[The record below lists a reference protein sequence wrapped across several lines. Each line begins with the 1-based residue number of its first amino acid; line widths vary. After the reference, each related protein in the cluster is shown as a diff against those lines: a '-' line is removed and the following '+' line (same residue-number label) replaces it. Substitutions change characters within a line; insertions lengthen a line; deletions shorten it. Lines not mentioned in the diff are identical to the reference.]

1 MGHGRYPLA
10 ALHTLR
16 VEAQDGCARALADA
30 VRTLEDAR
38 HALEHSQF
46 ARDAHD
52 TRTAEVTRDEQALD
66 LRGRTVAEALHRT
79 AYAARRRLEREAL
92 AVEVER
98 ARAAVEHA
106 AQARADAQAAL
117 AHARAERE
125 ALDQHRARWQQA
137 QALVVARRDEE
148 DAPPSRR
155 RGEGC
160 P

>member
-1 MGHGRYPLA
+1 MGQERYPLA

-38 HALEHSQF
+38 RAVEQSQF

-52 TRTAEVTRDEQALD
+52 TRTAEVIRDEQALD

-92 AVEVER
+92 DVEIER
-98 ARAAVEHA
+98 ARTAVEHA
-106 AQARADAQAAL
+106 ARAMADAQGAL
-117 AHARAERE
+117 ARARAERE
-125 ALDQHRARWQQA
+125 ALDQHRARWEQG
-137 QALVVARRDEE
+137 QALRLARRDEE
-148 DAPPSRR
+148 DAPPPRR
-155 RGEGC
+155 RG
-160 P
+160 

>member
-1 MGHGRYPLA
+1 MGHERYPLE

-16 VEAQDGCARALADA
+16 VEAQDRCARVLADA

-38 HALEHSQF
+38 GAVEQGLR
-46 ARDAHD
+46 AREAHD
-52 TRTAEVTRDEQALD
+52 ARSAEVIREEQVLD

-92 AVEVER
+92 DVEIER

-106 AQARADAQAAL
+106 ARAMADAQDAL
-117 AHARAERE
+117 ARARAERE
-125 ALDQHRARWQQA
+125 ALDQHRARWQQG
-137 QALVVARRDEE
+137 QALRLARRDEE